1 MNRYLKYDIASKV
14 TLVEEFLTRRQNGE
28 KLTIIAY
35 SFEKQIPKTT
45 FADWLYKYKNSK
57 NAFINGASASDDT
70 IDLSPV
76 AKPTFIEISKDKIVD
91 KINSSTSIPTNTIKL
106 NYKDAS
112 IEFSAN
118 ELDKVMEILKR
129 W

>member
-1 MNRYLKYDIASKV
+1 MSEYKKYDIASKV
-14 TLVEEFLTRRQNGE
+14 ILVEEFLTRKQNGE
-28 KLTIIAY
+28 KLTIVAY
-35 SFEKQIPKTT
+35 SEEKQIPKTT

-57 NAFINGASASDDT
+57 NAFINGSNYDDT
-70 IDLSPV
+70 VDLTPV
-76 AKPTFIEISKDKIVD
+76 SKPTFIEISKDKIID
-91 KINSSTSIPTNTIKL
+91 KIEPSSSTIKL

-112 IEFSAN
+112 LEFGAN